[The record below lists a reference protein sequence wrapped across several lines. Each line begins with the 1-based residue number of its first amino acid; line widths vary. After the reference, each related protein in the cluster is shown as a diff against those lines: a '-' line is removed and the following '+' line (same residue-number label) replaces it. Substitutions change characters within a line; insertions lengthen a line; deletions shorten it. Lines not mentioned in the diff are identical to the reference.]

1 MVTFQWKSQTSQNQ
15 NFEFFLKGFVKLK
28 GDLHCLKSINKLW
41 RIFRRLFFAKALSK
55 TCWDTR
61 YDILWFLNV
70 KNTHHVFQKKSQNV
84 TKGEKIAKIFIL
96 WGSRFFSKRKALPT
110 YIRSKSL
117 FDIRD
122 SWSWPR
128 SPVFPGHS
136 GSLQLKL
143 LLLDSL
149 HNDPGI
155 PVNLGSRFI
164 EHLSI
169 LAHLTNIIF
178 QFVQIFILVVHN
190 FSRNNFQVNGLRNDF
205 VVLRVP

>member
-15 NFEFFLKGFVKLK
+15 NFEFFLKIRQIEGRSALLK
-28 GDLHCLKSINKLW
+28 NVVHINKLW
-41 RIFRRLFFAKALSK
+41 RIFRRLFLLKPYPKLVGIPGMIFYGFLMSKIPCVPKKISKCYERWKKLRKFLFCEVWDFLVKTK
-55 TCWDTR
+55 TCWGTL
-61 YDILWFLNV
+61 YV
-70 KNTHHVFQKKSQNV
+70 SKS
-84 TKGEKIAKIFIL
+84 
-96 WGSRFFSKRKALPT
+96 KALPT

-178 QFVQIFILVVHN
+178 QFVQILILVVHN
-190 FSRNNFQVNGLRNDF
+190 FSLNIL
-205 VVLRVP
+205 